1 MCVVC
6 GFVHKSAKEATRGLD
21 ALELYLQTVASCSTW
36 VLRAK
41 FTASARVV
49 YALSHSELSFQSL
62 KKQSFLFRLV
72 FGHVCEG
79 LSSLIIEVEGP
90 SLL

>member
-1 MCVVC
+1 MRVC
-6 GFVHKSAKEATRGLD
+6 AHECQGGHKRILD

-36 VLRAK
+36 VLETK
-41 FTASARVV
+41 LTASAKAV
-49 YALSHSELSFQSL
+49 YALSHNELSIFPVPE
-62 KKQSFLFRLV
+62 KAVFIRLV

-79 LSSLIIEVEGP
+79 LSSLIIVEGP